1 MEYRYKTTINTYD
14 KDFDKA
20 VNHFPKEF
28 HEKYTINL
36 KLNVAKNLTL
46 NQAAHILTF
55 IIKSIEIGDENEVE
69 YEICTDENLENDA
82 AEVILYV

>member
-14 KDFDKA
+14 EDFDKA

-28 HEKYTINL
+28 HEKYTI
-36 KLNVAKNLTL
+36 VAKNLTL

-55 IIKSIEIGDENEVE
+55 IIKSFEIGDENEVE
-69 YEICTDENLENDA
+69 YEICADENLANNE